1 VFVRSVELVRVR
13 QTGSRGSGETR
24 GVPVRKPQRVRV
36 RHEAKRSGAKS
47 GVVQQRGS
55 GGGGGEQTT
64 TEYHAE
70 MEVKKATAELLKRK
84 RADASAAGAAST
96 CAACAATTH
105 VSKASFLCPL
115 HPKNVWKCLCVS
127 WAQCKCGKKQAAL
140 AAERAAYAAKHARPV
155 PATTT
160 NPNPFAMKK
169 EARKAAVARM
179 GANDTE

>member
-1 VFVRSVELVRVR
+1 MCDRWSSCGCGKRAAE
-13 QTGSRGSGETR
+13 EA
-24 GVPVRKPQRVRV
+24 
-36 RHEAKRSGAKS
+36 AKRAACPCESRSACVCGMEPREAAQKAAWYNS
-47 GVVQQRGS
+47 VGREEEAAS
-55 GGGGGEQTT
+55 KRRR
-64 TEYHAE
+64 EYHAE

-84 RADASAAGAAST
+84 GADASAAGAAST

-105 VSKASFLCPL
+105 ISKASFLCPL

-169 EARKAAVARM
+169 GARKAAVARM